1 MITFE
6 CLLSVDLEI
15 DNDGFVRFKSPAN
28 SFDREKE
35 ANSKVFISVIATDK
49 DDSPK
54 DSDPVLIYLFMCLF
68 VHVVSKTLYCVFIL
82 FFFVLCTLYCQFL

>member
-54 DSDPVLIYLFMCLF
+54 DSDPMIITINIMDINDQYPRFTPDMYHFKVYQ
-68 VHVVSKTLYCVFIL
+68 V
-82 FFFVLCTLYCQFL
+82 

>member
-54 DSDPVLIYLFMCLF
+54 DSDPMIITINIMDINDQYPRFTQDMYHFKVYQ
-68 VHVVSKTLYCVFIL
+68 V
-82 FFFVLCTLYCQFL
+82 